1 MKKTREL
8 LSAVLMKMYVL
19 YGVCMYQ
26 YVVYIVHFSLYRV
39 NLFVMTEKLFCQIF
53 IVIFSQILNL

>member
-26 YVVYIVHFSLYRV
+26 YVVYIVHFSLY
-39 NLFVMTEKLFCQIF
+39 
-53 IVIFSQILNL
+53 